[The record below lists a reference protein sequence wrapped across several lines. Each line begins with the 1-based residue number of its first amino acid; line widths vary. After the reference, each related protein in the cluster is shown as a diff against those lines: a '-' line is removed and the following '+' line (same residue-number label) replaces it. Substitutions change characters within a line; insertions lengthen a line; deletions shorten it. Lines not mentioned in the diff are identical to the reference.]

1 MESSNQPIE
10 QLIANRLAKLDE
22 LRELGLEPYPTR
34 YRVEESIRDAKRR
47 FAHTTAEELEAERPE
62 VRLAGRLR
70 AVRGHGKVSFV
81 DLSDGAEQFQLYLRR
96 DDLDETSWKAF
107 KLLDLG
113 TTRSDKMMLPHGSG
127 SRPSL

>member
-1 MESSNQPIE
+1 MESSKQPIE

-34 YRVEESIRDAKRR
+34 FRVDESVGAAKRR
-47 FAHTTAEELEAERPE
+47 FADTTAEELEADKPE

-81 DLSDGAEQFQLYLRR
+81 DLSDGVEQFQLYLRR
-96 DDLDETSWKAF
+96 DDLDEISWKAF
-107 KLLDLG
+107 KLLDLVTG
-113 TTRSDKMMLPHGSG
+113 QDCVCGKGFRVSYV
-127 SRPSL
+127 